1 MGKKLIILGGTG
13 LLGYHTA
20 LLALKK
26 GYEVASLSINDINL
40 EGWYP
45 KEIKVNFMDVF
56 EASEEELTKAME
68 GYDYMV
74 YAIGPDDRIT
84 PPAPSYKFF
93 HERLVNH
100 CAKAFRAAEKAGVK
114 KGVVFNSYFAYFD
127 REMPE
132 LKLYERHPYVRARV
146 DQAKKVNEEKGKMEV
161 VVLELPYIFGTV
173 YGRSPLWRD
182 VFLNRFIKGK
192 SMLFFP
198 KGKTT
203 MTTVKH
209 IAESGVGAVLYG
221 KDGMRYPIGDEN
233 KDYHFMYVSSIE
245 NIFSKL

>member
-45 KEIKVNFMDVF
+45 KEIKVTFMDVF

-114 KGVVFNSYFAYFD
+114 KESSLILILLILIEEIQKFIMLKSILILDV
-127 REMPE
+127 E
-132 LKLYERHPYVRARV
+132 LNKLSFY
-146 DQAKKVNEEKGKMEV
+146 
-161 VVLELPYIFGTV
+161 
-173 YGRSPLWRD
+173 
-182 VFLNRFIKGK
+182 
-192 SMLFFP
+192 
-198 KGKTT
+198 
-203 MTTVKH
+203 
-209 IAESGVGAVLYG
+209 
-221 KDGMRYPIGDEN
+221 
-233 KDYHFMYVSSIE
+233 
-245 NIFSKL
+245 